1 MERFKAF
8 RIYREGERIWGQCEQ
23 LALQDL
29 DPGEVVIRAA
39 YSSVNYKDALAATGS
54 GKIIR
59 RFPRVG
65 GIDVSGTVESS
76 SDPRFRTGDEVL
88 VTGYE
93 LGVDHDG
100 GYAERVRVPAGW
112 VVALPQGLS
121 LFEAMALGTAGFT
134 AALCIQRM
142 EDNGQRPEAG
152 PVVVT
157 GATGGVGSIAIDIL
171 DKLGYAVTAVT
182 GKDGARPY
190 LHALGASEIRDRKNL
205 DLGSHPLE
213 PGLWGGAVDSVGGK
227 ILAWLTR
234 TTRPWGN
241 IVSVGLAGGRE
252 LHTTVMP
259 FILRGVSVLGVTS
272 SGCPASLRHRLWQR
286 LASEL
291 KPRHL
296 DTIASAKV
304 ALEGLPGVFER
315 MLKGELTGRT
325 VVRLTEGSHVA

>member
-8 RIYREGERIWGQCEQ
+8 RICRDGERIWGQCEQ
-23 LALQDL
+23 LASQDL

-76 SDPRFRTGDEVL
+76 SDPRFQTGDEVL
-88 VTGYE
+88 VTGYD

-100 GYAERVRVPAGW
+100 GFAERVRVPANW
-112 VVALPQGLS
+112 IVALPKGLS

-134 AALCIQRM
+134 AALGIQRM
-142 EDNGQRPEAG
+142 EDNGQHPGGG
-152 PVVVT
+152 PLLVT

-182 GKDGARPY
+182 GKDRACPYLRSLGAR
-190 LHALGASEIRDRKNL
+190 EILDRKSL
-205 DLGSHPLE
+205 DLGSRPLE
-213 PGLWGGAVDSVGGK
+213 PGIWGGAVDNVGGA
-227 ILAWLTR
+227 ILAWLIR
-234 TTRPWGN
+234 TTKPWGN
-241 IVSVGLAGGRE
+241 IVSVGLAGGSE

-272 SGCPASLRHRLWQR
+272 SRCPAPLRHRLWQR
-286 LASEL
+286 LANEF

-296 DTIASAKV
+296 DTIVSAQV

-325 VVRLTEGSHVA
+325 VVRLSEG

>member
-1 MERFKAF
+1 MERVKAF
-8 RIYREGERIWGQCEQ
+8 RIHREGERIWGQCEQ
-23 LALQDL
+23 FAVQDL
-29 DPGEVVIRAA
+29 DPGGVVIRAA

-76 SDPRFRTGDEVL
+76 SDPRFQTGDKVL

-100 GYAERVRVPAGW
+100 GYAERVCVPADW

-182 GKDGARPY
+182 GKEAARPY
-190 LHALGASEIRDRKNL
+190 LHSLGASEILDRNSL

-213 PGLWGGAVDSVGGK
+213 SGLWGGAVDNVGGD

-241 IVSVGLAGGRE
+241 IVSVGLAGGSE

-272 SGCPASLRHRLWQR
+272 SGCPAALRHRLWQR

-296 DTIASAKV
+296 DTIVSAIV

-325 VVRLTEGSHVA
+325 VVRLSEGSHAA

>member
-8 RIYREGERIWGQCEQ
+8 RICRDGERIWGQCEQ
-23 LALQDL
+23 LVLQNL
-29 DPGEVVIRAA
+29 DPGEVVIRAV
-39 YSSVNYKDALAATGS
+39 YSSVNYKDALAATGA

-76 SDPRFRTGDEVL
+76 SDPRFQTGDEVL
-88 VTGYE
+88 VTGYD

-100 GYAERVRVPAGW
+100 GFAERVRVPANW
-112 VVALPQGLS
+112 IVALPKGLS

-142 EDNGQRPEAG
+142 EDNGQSPAGG
-152 PVVVT
+152 PVLVT

-182 GKDGARPY
+182 GKDSACPYLRSLGAR
-190 LHALGASEIRDRKNL
+190 EILDRKSL
-205 DLGSHPLE
+205 DLGSRPLE
-213 PGLWGGAVDSVGGK
+213 PAIWGGAVDNVGGA

-234 TTRPWGN
+234 TTKPWGN
-241 IVSVGLAGGRE
+241 IVSVGLAGGSE
-252 LHTTVMP
+252 LHTTLMP

-272 SGCPASLRHRLWQR
+272 SGCPAPLRHRLWQR
-286 LASEL
+286 LANEF

-296 DTIASAKV
+296 DMIASAQV

-325 VVRLTEGSHVA
+325 VVRV

>member
-8 RIYREGERIWGQCEQ
+8 RIYREGERIRGQCEQ

-39 YSSVNYKDALAATGS
+39 YSSVNYKDALAATGF

-59 RFPRVG
+59 RFPRVA

-76 SDPRFRTGDEVL
+76 SDPRFQTGNEVL

-142 EDNGQRPEAG
+142 EDNGQRPETG

-182 GKDGARPY
+182 GKDRARPY
-190 LHALGASEIRDRKNL
+190 LRSLGATEILDRNSL
-205 DLGSHPLE
+205 DLGNHPLE
-213 PGLWGGAVDSVGGK
+213 SGIWGGAVDNVGGD

-241 IVSVGLAGGRE
+241 IVSVGLVGGSE

-272 SGCPASLRHRLWQR
+272 SGCPAPLRHRLWQR

-291 KPRHL
+291 KPRRL
-296 DTIASAKV
+296 DTIVNAIV

-315 MLKGELTGRT
+315 MLKGELAGRT
-325 VVRLTEGSHVA
+325 VVRLCEGSHTA

>member
-8 RIYREGERIWGQCEQ
+8 RIYRDGERIWGQCEQ
-23 LALQDL
+23 LAWQDL

-76 SDPRFRTGDEVL
+76 SDPRFQTGDEVL

-100 GYAERVRVPAGW
+100 GFAERVRVPANW
-112 VVALPQGLS
+112 IVALPKGLS

-142 EDNGQRPEAG
+142 EDNGQRPAGG
-152 PVVVT
+152 PVLVT

-182 GKDGARPY
+182 GKDSAYPYLRSLGAR
-190 LHALGASEIRDRKNL
+190 EILDRKSL
-205 DLGSHPLE
+205 DLGSRPLE
-213 PGLWGGAVDSVGGK
+213 PGIWGGAVDNVGGE

-234 TTRPWGN
+234 TTKAWGN
-241 IVSVGLAGGRE
+241 IVSVGLAGGSE

-272 SGCPASLRHRLWQR
+272 AGCPAPLRHRLWQR
-286 LASEL
+286 LGSEF

-296 DTIASAKV
+296 DMIVSAQV
-304 ALEGLPGVFER
+304 ALEELPGVFER

-325 VVRLTEGSHVA
+325 VVRLSKG

>member
-8 RIYREGERIWGQCEQ
+8 RIYRDGERIWGQCEQ
-23 LALQDL
+23 LAWQDL

-76 SDPRFRTGDEVL
+76 SDPRFQTGDEVL

-100 GYAERVRVPAGW
+100 GFAERVRVPANW
-112 VVALPQGLS
+112 IVALPKGLS

-142 EDNGQRPEAG
+142 EDNGQRPAGG
-152 PVVVT
+152 PVLVT

-171 DKLGYAVTAVT
+171 DKLGYTVTAVT
-182 GKDGARPY
+182 GKDSACPYLRSLGAR
-190 LHALGASEIRDRKNL
+190 EILDRKTL
-205 DLGSHPLE
+205 DLGSRPLE
-213 PGLWGGAVDSVGGK
+213 PGIWGGAVDNVGGE

-234 TTRPWGN
+234 TTKAWGN
-241 IVSVGLAGGRE
+241 IVSVGLAGGSE

-272 SGCPASLRHRLWQR
+272 SACPAPLRHRLWQR
-286 LASEL
+286 LGSEF

-296 DTIASAKV
+296 DTIVSAQV
-304 ALEGLPGVFER
+304 ALEELPGVFER

-325 VVRLTEGSHVA
+325 VVRLSEG